1 MKYLIK
7 NVQLVDVLTDR
18 IYPADVLMIDGC
30 FSRIFEY
37 GNADGTDTC
46 SLCDGAEIVDGKGAY
61 ALPGLIDAHT
71 HVELSLLSSAS
82 FAEAILACGTT
93 AAVLDPHD
101 AVNALGA
108 KGAWYLMEEMKGTK
122 LTPVW
127 MASPCVPSAPGY
139 EDCYKQIMV
148 EDVKT
153 MVEEYGMYGIAEA
166 MDYDRVIAGEE
177 SLAEILAYARQKNL
191 RIDGHAPCVLGED
204 LDIYMK
210 AGVMSDHESVTVDE
224 MLEKYQ
230 KGMCVILRRGSLEE
244 PAKAGDF
251 LGRIPD
257 TDRVLLSTDGCITA
271 KDILAHGHMN
281 YALAQVVREGVDPI
295 RAVKMG
301 TIYPAKNY
309 GLDHMGSISEGKKA
323 DLVLVK
329 NLETFEVQAVYVDG
343 MPLEKNSCNM
353 DFPEEVTRSLKR
365 KPLTIEELQIPV
377 PAGTDCVKVN
387 IVHIVDGT
395 LETGKEQRIL
405 QVKENQLCLDED
417 LLFCAVV
424 DRYKEDGSV
433 GVGLIS
439 GAGCFKGAFAGS
451 IAQDTQNL
459 IAIGDSLEMLLLAL
473 NYVIEKQG
481 GIVLVQNGE
490 VENFIPLPVLG
501 ILTQDPIEK
510 FSADVDCLNDALCH
524 AGLTLM
530 NPILTLSLQL
540 PLAVIP
546 EMAVTNRGLLDIA
559 NKRFIDVC
567 ERIQGE

>member
-7 NVQLVDVLTDR
+7 NVQLVDVVADR
-18 IYPADVLMIDGC
+18 IYPADVLMADGC
-30 FSRIFEY
+30 FSMIIEH
-37 GNADGTDTC
+37 GKEEGIDVC
-46 SLCDGAEIVDGKGAY
+46 SLCQDTKVVDAEGSY

-82 FAEAILACGTT
+82 FAEAVLACGTT

-139 EDCYKQIMV
+139 EDCYKQIML
-148 EDVKT
+148 EDVKI

-166 MDYDRVIAGEE
+166 MDYDRVISGEE
-177 SLAEILAYARQKNL
+177 SLAEILAYAGQKGL
-191 RIDGHAPCVLGED
+191 RVDGHAPCVVGAD
-204 LDIYMK
+204 LDAYIK
-210 AGVMSDHESVTVDE
+210 AGVMSDHESVTVEE
-224 MLEKYQ
+224 MLEKYR

-251 LGRIPD
+251 LNQIPD

-271 KDILAHGHMN
+271 KDILEHGHMN

-343 MPLEKNSCNM
+343 LPLEKNCCNM
-353 DFPEEVTRSLKR
+353 DFPEEVIRSLKR
-365 KPLTIEELQIPV
+365 KPLTLEEMQIPV
-377 PAGTDCVKVN
+377 PDEADRIKAN

-405 QVKENQLCLDED
+405 QVKEKQLCLDED
-417 LLFCAVV
+417 LLYCAVV
-424 DRYKEDGSV
+424 DRYRENGSV
-433 GVGLIS
+433 GLGLVS

-459 IAIGDSLEMLLLAL
+459 IAIGDDPQKLLLAL

-481 GIVLVQNGE
+481 GIVLVQDDKTK
-490 VENFIPLPVLG
+490 NFIPLPVLG

-510 FSADVDCLNDALCH
+510 FSVDVDALNLSLRE

-546 EMAVTNRGLLDIA
+546 EMAVTNRGLFDI
-559 NKRFIDVC
+559 NKKQFIAVC
-567 ERIQGE
+567 EPVL